1 MNFRNVDKA
10 TWVRIIVLVLTLV
23 NQICISFFNF
33 QFLPYED
40 EQLYEAV
47 STALTVG
54 VAIWTSWKNNSLT
67 REAQQADAYLQN
79 LKDRR
84 V

>member
-10 TWVRIIVLVLTLV
+10 TWARIVVLVLTLA
-23 NQICISFFNF
+23 NQVSISFFNF
-33 QFLPYED
+33 QLLPYSD

-54 VAIWTSWKNNSLT
+54 AAIWAGWKNNSLT
-67 REAQQADAYLQN
+67 KEAQQADEYLKE
-79 LKDRR
+79 LKEHK
-84 V
+84 